1 MSKIEELYNLYKES
15 IMLCSGN
22 EEYTELKIKELITY
36 VNNYDGFLSA
46 KELKSSLF
54 VITRLSNSEYNFE
67 DFSFE
72 ELFKKIEEHYGS
84 TEYERV
90 KKTTDYFLNKCQ
102 N

>member
-1 MSKIEELYNLYKES
+1 MSKIEELYNINKNT
-15 IMLCSGN
+15 IMLCVAD
-22 EEYTELKIKELITY
+22 EEYTEKKINDLIAY
-36 VNNYDGFLSA
+36 VNNYNGFLSA

-54 VITRLSNSEYNFE
+54 VITRLTNSDYNFD

-72 ELFKKIEEHYGS
+72 ELFKKIEEYYGS

-90 KKTTDYFLNKCQ
+90 KNTTDYFLDKCQ

>member
-1 MSKIEELYNLYKES
+1 MGKIEELCNAFKET
-15 IMLCSGN
+15 IMLCSNN
-22 EEYTELKIKELITY
+22 EDYTELKIKELITY

-54 VITRLSNSEYNFE
+54 VITRLTNSDYNFD

-72 ELFKKIEEHYGS
+72 ELFKKIEEYYGS

-90 KKTTDYFLNKCQ
+90 KNTTDYFLDKCQ